1 MALLINISK
10 NRKADIN
17 SGIVQPSMYRYIVH
31 SVNYDQAHLIS
42 KALDIMFPHI
52 VAWRVLRFMTKRGK
66 MYSRSSVVQVD
77 YDLAQLYR

>member
-17 SGIVQPSMYRYIVH
+17 SGIAQPSMYRYIVH